1 MAPPLEEHRPWLT
14 RSSDPGVLL
23 VRNDARSLEAP
34 TLAPQE
40 PKLLRGTDPAL
51 EEQIAS

>member
-1 MAPPLEEHRPWLT
+1 MAPPFEEHRAWLM
-14 RSSDPGVLL
+14 RSSDPGLLL

-51 EEQIAS
+51 EGQIGS